1 VAGSRESRPAESRGG
16 LDLIRRPPH
25 HPGMD
30 RRRFLLTSLAGA
42 LAAPLAAE
50 AQQRKRSHRVGF
62 LARGDDVSARPVV
75 NAFRDELR
83 TLGYTEGENLIIEWR
98 WAGEHHER
106 LLEMPIGLVRA
117 GMDVIVS
124 VGTVETRA
132 AQQATSTVPLVMV
145 HVADPVGAGFAS
157 SVARPGG
164 NITGLA
170 ILFPEVSV
178 KQLEFFRELV
188 VGAKVVAVLWNPSNP
203 SHPPALRALEQAA
216 PKLGA
221 KLQPVSR
228 QETGGLEQAVTR
240 VGKDKIGAL
249 LVLGEPAVFAERQRL
264 AELTLKHHIA
274 TMFLLKEHVEVGGLV
289 AYGPSFPDLFRR
301 AAHYVDKI
309 LRGAKAADLPIEQP
323 TKFELVINLK
333 TAKALG
339 LPIPPSL
346 LARADQ
352 VIE

>member
-1 VAGSRESRPAESRGG
+1 MSDVPGG
-16 LDLIRRPPH
+16 FPH
-25 HPGMD
+25 RPGMD

-42 LAAPLAAE
+42 LAGPLAAD
-50 AQQRKRSHRVGF
+50 AQQPAKRSHRVGF
-62 LARGDDVSARPVV
+62 LARSDEVRARPVV
-75 NAFRDELR
+75 DAFRGELR
-83 TLGYTEGENLIIEWR
+83 RLGYTEGDNLIIEWR

-106 LLEMPIGLVRA
+106 LLEMATGLVRA

-124 VGTVETRA
+124 VGTAETRA
-132 AQQATSTVPLVMV
+132 ARQATSTVPLVMV

-157 SVARPGG
+157 SIARPGG

-178 KQLEFFRELV
+178 KQLELFRELIV
-188 VGAKVVAVLWNPSNP
+188 AAKVVAVLWNPSNP

-216 PKLGA
+216 PALGL

-228 QETGGLEQAVTR
+228 QESGGLDQAVTTA
-240 VGKDKIGAL
+240 GKAL
-249 LVLGEPAVFAERQRL
+249 LVLGEPSVFAERQRL
-264 AELTLKHHIA
+264 AELALKHHIA
-274 TMFLLKEHVEVGGLV
+274 TMFLLKEHVEVGGLM

-301 AAHYVDKI
+301 AAYYVDKI
-309 LRGAKAADLPIEQP
+309 LRGAKPADLPVEQP

-339 LPIPPSL
+339 LTIPPSL